1 MPARKSISKSTIEVN
16 GLYSLQL
23 CNLAFKLSRESY
35 FYSIKKFCSVFLP
48 PRFFGIYIAEAFK
61 KIVKYQA
68 KIKKTIFIYL
78 SILYTQNPF
87 ITLSSNC
94 RPVRVIKF
102 VSEESI
108 EEGIYTIALE
118 KLRLEQDLTNE
129 EEENNEGEGTFFLS
143 GFESRAF

>member
-1 MPARKSISKSTIEVN
+1 M
-16 GLYSLQL
+16 
-23 CNLAFKLSRESY
+23 
-35 FYSIKKFCSVFLP
+35 
-48 PRFFGIYIAEAFK
+48 
-61 KIVKYQA
+61 
-68 KIKKTIFIYL
+68 
-78 SILYTQNPF
+78 YTQNPF

-129 EEENNEGEGTFFLS
+129 EEENNEGEGTFFYS
-143 GFESRAF
+143 GFESRAFWVCLTNFLIIFHIC

>member
-1 MPARKSISKSTIEVN
+1 M
-16 GLYSLQL
+16 
-23 CNLAFKLSRESY
+23 C
-35 FYSIKKFCSVFLP
+35 
-48 PRFFGIYIAEAFK
+48 
-61 KIVKYQA
+61 
-68 KIKKTIFIYL
+68 
-78 SILYTQNPF
+78 TQNPF

-143 GFESRAF
+143 GFESRAFWDCLTKFFNNFSHYVKSTDKNDYFTGGKRKTKRDVSRLLKIALDVDMSEEKIGDVNKVFIEQEKSYTSLWKKNT

>member
-1 MPARKSISKSTIEVN
+1 MGSIHCNCVIWLLSCLSKAIFIPLKS
-16 GLYSLQL
+16 
-23 CNLAFKLSRESY
+23 
-35 FYSIKKFCSVFLP
+35 FCSVFLP

-61 KIVKYQA
+61 KIAKYQA
-68 KIKKTIFIYL
+68 KIKKTIFIYI

>member
-1 MPARKSISKSTIEVN
+1 M
-16 GLYSLQL
+16 
-23 CNLAFKLSRESY
+23 
-35 FYSIKKFCSVFLP
+35 
-48 PRFFGIYIAEAFK
+48 
-61 KIVKYQA
+61 
-68 KIKKTIFIYL
+68 
-78 SILYTQNPF
+78 YTQNPF

-129 EEENNEGEGTFFLS
+129 EEENNDGEGTYVFFLGFWKS
-143 GFESRAF
+143 GILGFRNSTVPDFWITNFIMIFQIC